1 MMICDRNPMKEFP
14 VGGVDLSAQFE
25 QIPDRAKVAS
35 DQVRAASQRNQD
47 QLRTAASSA
56 RNRATAAAGRL
67 QDNEAAGGVSP
78 HWQDIRAKW
87 QAHVAAVQSD
97 LDEAGDEIEASYA
110 IANADLAESY
120 AMDAIGFAATAID
133 EAEAAALNAMYCRT
147 RASLLNP

>member
-1 MMICDRNPMKEFP
+1 MKEFP

-67 QDNEAAGGVSP
+67 QDNEAARGVSA

-97 LDEAGDEIEASYA
+97 LDEAGDEIDASYA
-110 IANADLAESY
+110 IVNADLAESY
-120 AMDAIGFAATAID
+120 AMDAIGFAAAAID
-133 EAEAAALNAMYCRT
+133 EAEAAALNAMYCRA

>member
-1 MMICDRNPMKEFP
+1 M
-14 VGGVDLSAQFE
+14 GGVDLSAQFE

-35 DQVRAASQRNQD
+35 DQVRAAGQRNQD

-56 RNRATAAAGRL
+56 RNRATVAAGRL
-67 QDNEAAGGVSP
+67 PANEAARGVSP
-78 HWQDIRAKW
+78 HWQDIRATW

-97 LDEAGDEIEASYA
+97 LDEARCDASYA
-110 IANADLAESY
+110 IVNADLAESY

>member
-1 MMICDRNPMKEFP
+1 MKEFP

-25 QIPDRAKVAS
+25 QIPDRAKVAFS
-35 DQVRAASQRNQD
+35 DQVRTASQRNQD
-47 QLRTAASSA
+47 QLRTASSA

-67 QDNEAAGGVSP
+67 QDNEAARGVSA

-133 EAEAAALNAMYCRT
+133 EAESAALNAMYCRT

>member
-1 MMICDRNPMKEFP
+1 M
-14 VGGVDLSAQFE
+14 GGVDLSAQFE

-56 RNRATAAAGRL
+56 RNRATAAGRL
-67 QDNEAAGGVSP
+67 QDNEAARGVSA

-97 LDEAGDEIEASYA
+97 LDEAGDEIDASYA
-110 IANADLAESY
+110 IVNADLAESY